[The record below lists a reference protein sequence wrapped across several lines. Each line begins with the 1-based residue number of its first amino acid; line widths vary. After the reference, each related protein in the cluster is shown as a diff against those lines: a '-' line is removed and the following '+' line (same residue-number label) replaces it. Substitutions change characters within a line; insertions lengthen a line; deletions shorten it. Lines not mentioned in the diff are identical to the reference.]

1 MSKFR
6 AALLCGFLSISAKAS
21 GEELAPVALNSLS
34 SPPSNIASLQ
44 VMDQKG
50 EVVGQALRIQPDQDG
65 HPAALAFR
73 ANNGSTVVISAAA
86 TSYDGHM
93 LVTDSNQ
100 PQIAALFSV
109 LPSVHTAANQ

>member
-6 AALLCGFLSISAKAS
+6 AVVLCGLLAIPAMARA
-21 GEELAPVALNSLS
+21 EELAPVALNSLS
-34 SPPSNIASLQ
+34 APPSNIASLQ

-50 EVVGQALRIQPDQDG
+50 EVIGQALRIQPDQDG

-86 TSYDGHM
+86 TSYDGHA

-100 PQIAALFSV
+100 PQIAALSS
-109 LPSVHTAANQ
+109 LHTAANQ